1 MLVDAGCIKS
11 YYCSDMTRVFPVDR
25 KFTEK

>member
-1 MLVDAGCIKS
+1 MLVDAGCLKGL
-11 YYCSDMTRVFPVDR
+11 YCSDMTRVFPING